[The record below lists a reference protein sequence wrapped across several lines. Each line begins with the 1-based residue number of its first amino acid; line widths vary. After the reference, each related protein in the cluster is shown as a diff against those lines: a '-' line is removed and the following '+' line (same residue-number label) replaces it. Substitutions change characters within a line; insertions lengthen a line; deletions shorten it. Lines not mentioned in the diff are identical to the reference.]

1 MKGEKTTEM
10 SSFLQLKDVILNQ
23 GLQNLPLWKLFSKP
37 FSLHQK
43 ERKKELTTVPW
54 QTKSLYNKCLKRM
67 AAACFVS
74 CSLPPLSSQCAC
86 AYFTWQGW
94 NLLLTRWFIANLLSA
109 QERHQKAPS
118 VLQLHMMVFLPCSPF
133 LCQHIKFLYLTWG
146 FASPHL
152 SSSLLTEKHL
162 TFKVC
167 LMCLW
172 SVLNRLQRL

>member
-43 ERKKELTTVPW
+43 ERKSW
-54 QTKSLYNKCLKRM
+54 QLSHGRPR
-67 AAACFVS
+67 VS
-74 CSLPPLSSQCAC
+74 TISAWSAWLQLALFRARSPPLSSQCAC